1 MDQSVS
7 FPVAFFLLIGLVVAI
22 YMVVPKKTLKK
33 IFTKKKLVNEVTET
47 PNKKSSVAGDKKE
60 KLQQS
65 IPKEKAHWDII
76 GKSKTN
82 IADYVYTLGEGIEND
97 DDDDFKGINVTPE
110 ELAQKG
116 ISSDELNEDTEELWD
131 SAQVLDSEQ
140 TVTLRDYNAIVNSM
154 FNNSLT
160 EEEMEVAQSA
170 IEKLAGTD
178 FLANINVLVQNKKA
192 QEEEVNQR
200 LFSKMIELQN
210 NISSN

>member
-1 MDQSVS
+1 MDQSVF
-7 FPVAFFLLIGLVVAI
+7 FPVSFFLLIGLGVAI

-97 DDDDFKGINVTPE
+97 DDDFKGINVTPE

-160 EEEMEVAQSA
+160 DDEMEVAQSA

-210 NISSN
+210 N

>member
-1 MDQSVS
+1 MGQSIF
-7 FPVAFFLLIGLVVAI
+7 FPVTFFLLIGLGVAI
-22 YMVVPKKTLKK
+22 YMVVPKKTLKN
-33 IFTKKKLVNEVTET
+33 IFTKKKLVNETKET
-47 PNKKSSVAGDKKE
+47 SKEKSSVAGDKKE
-60 KLQQS
+60 KIQQS

-82 IADYVYTLGEGIEND
+82 IGDYVYTLGEGIEN

-116 ISSDELNEDTEELWD
+116 IYSDELNEDTEELWD

>member
-1 MDQSVS
+1 MDQSVF

-160 EEEMEVAQSA
+160 EDEMEVAQSA

-210 NISSN
+210 N

>member
-1 MDQSVS
+1 MDQSVF
-7 FPVAFFLLIGLVVAI
+7 FPVAFFLLIGLGVAI

-33 IFTKKKLVNEVTET
+33 IFTKKKLVNEVTVT

-116 ISSDELNEDTEELWD
+116 ISSDELNEDTEELWN

-160 EEEMEVAQSA
+160 DDEMEVAQSA

-210 NISSN
+210 N

>member
-1 MDQSVS
+1 MGQNVF
-7 FPVAFFLLIGLVVAI
+7 FPVAFFLLIGLGVAI
-22 YMVVPKKTLKK
+22 YMVVSKKTLKK
-33 IFTKKKLVNEVTET
+33 IFTKKKLVNETTET
-47 PNKKSSVAGDKKE
+47 SNKKSTVAGDKKE

-82 IADYVYTLGEGIEND
+82 IADYVYTLGEGIEEEE
-97 DDDDFKGINVTPE
+97 DDFKGINVTPE

-116 ISSDELNEDTEELWD
+116 ISADDLNEDTEELWESD
-131 SAQVLDSEQ
+131 QILDSEQ
-140 TVTLRDYNAIVNSM
+140 TVTLQDYNAIVNSL
-154 FNNSLT
+154 FNNSLDET
-160 EEEMEVAQSA
+160 EIEVAQTA
-170 IEKLAGTD
+170 IEKFAGTD
-178 FLANINVLVQNKKA
+178 FLASINILVQNKKA

>member
-1 MDQSVS
+1 MDQSIF
-7 FPVAFFLLIGLVVAI
+7 FPVTFFLLIGLGVAI

-33 IFTKKKLVNEVTET
+33 IFTKKKLVNETKET
-47 PNKKSSVAGDKKE
+47 SKEKSSVAGDKKE
-60 KLQQS
+60 KIQQS

-82 IADYVYTLGEGIEND
+82 IGDYVYTLGEGIEN

-131 SAQVLDSEQ
+131 SAQVLYSEQ

-160 EEEMEVAQSA
+160 EDEMEVAQSA
-170 IEKLAGTD
+170 IEKLSGTD
-178 FLANINVLVQNKKA
+178 FLANINVLAQNKKA

>member
-1 MDQSVS
+1 
-7 FPVAFFLLIGLVVAI
+7 
-22 YMVVPKKTLKK
+22 MVVPKKTLKK

-47 PNKKSSVAGDKKE
+47 SNKKSSVAGDKKE

-160 EEEMEVAQSA
+160 EDEMEVAQSA

>member
-1 MDQSVS
+1 MDQSVF
-7 FPVAFFLLIGLVVAI
+7 FPVAFFLLIGLGVAI

-33 IFTKKKLVNEVTET
+33 IFTKKKLVNEVTVT

-116 ISSDELNEDTEELWD
+116 ISSDELNEDSEELWD

-160 EEEMEVAQSA
+160 EDEIEVAQSA

-210 NISSN
+210 N

>member
-1 MDQSVS
+1 MDQSVF
-7 FPVAFFLLIGLVVAI
+7 FPVAFFLLIGLGVAI

-47 PNKKSSVAGDKKE
+47 PNKKSSVPGDKKE

-116 ISSDELNEDTEELWD
+116 ISSDELNEDAEDLWD
-131 SAQVLDSEQ
+131 SAQILDSEQ
-140 TVTLRDYNAIVNSM
+140 TVTLKDYNALVNSM
-154 FNNSLT
+154 FKNSLS
-160 EEEMEVAQSA
+160 EEEMEAAQLA
-170 IEKLAGTD
+170 IEKLAGTE
-178 FLANINVLVQNKKA
+178 FLESINVLAQNKKA

-200 LFSKMIELQN
+200 LISKMIEFQN

>member
-1 MDQSVS
+1 MDQSVF
-7 FPVAFFLLIGLVVAI
+7 FPVAFFLLIGLGVAI

-33 IFTKKKLVNEVTET
+33 IFTKKKLVNEVKET
-47 PNKKSSVAGDKKE
+47 SNKKSSVAGDKKE

-97 DDDDFKGINVTPE
+97 DDDEFKGINVTPE

-160 EEEMEVAQSA
+160 EDEMEVAQSA

-210 NISSN
+210 N

>member
-1 MDQSVS
+1 MNQSVF
-7 FPVAFFLLIGLVVAI
+7 FPVTFFLLIGLGVAI

-65 IPKEKAHWDII
+65 IPKEKAHWDIV

-82 IADYVYTLGEGIEND
+82 IADYVYTLGEGIEEEEE
-97 DDDDFKGINVTPE
+97 DFKGINVTPE

-116 ISSDELNEDTEELWD
+116 ISADELNEDEEELWEPD
-131 SAQVLDSEQ
+131 LILDSEQ
-140 TVTLRDYNAIVNSM
+140 TVTLQDYNTIINSL
-154 FNNSLT
+154 FNNSLD
-160 EEEMEVAQSA
+160 EKEIEVAQTA
-170 IEKLAGTD
+170 IEKFAGTE
-178 FLANINVLVQNKKA
+178 FLASINVLAQNKKA

-210 NISSN
+210 N

>member
-1 MDQSVS
+1 MDQSVF

-47 PNKKSSVAGDKKE
+47 SNKKSSVAGDKKE

-160 EEEMEVAQSA
+160 EDEMEVAQSA

>member
-1 MDQSVS
+1 MDQSVF
-7 FPVAFFLLIGLVVAI
+7 FPVSFFLLIGLGVAI

-97 DDDDFKGINVTPE
+97 DDDDFKGINVSPE

-160 EEEMEVAQSA
+160 EEETEVAQSA

>member
-1 MDQSVS
+1 MDQSVF
-7 FPVAFFLLIGLVVAI
+7 FPVAFFLLIGLGVAI
-22 YMVVPKKTLKK
+22 YMVVPKKNLKK
-33 IFTKKKLVNEVTET
+33 IFTKKKLVNEVPET

-82 IADYVYTLGEGIEND
+82 IADYVYTLGEGIEN

-160 EEEMEVAQSA
+160 EDEMEVAQSA

-210 NISSN
+210 N

>member
-1 MDQSVS
+1 MDQSVF
-7 FPVAFFLLIGLVVAI
+7 FPVAFFLLIGLVVVI
-22 YMVVPKKTLKK
+22 YMIVPKKTLKK
-33 IFTKKKLVNEVTET
+33 IFTKKMLVNKDTET
-47 PNKKSSVAGDKKE
+47 SNKKSSVPGDKKE

-116 ISSDELNEDTEELWD
+116 ITSDELNEDAEDLWD

-160 EEEMEVAQSA
+160 EDEMEVAQSA

-210 NISSN
+210 N

>member
-1 MDQSVS
+1 MDQSVFFS
-7 FPVAFFLLIGLVVAI
+7 VAFFLLIGLVVVI
-22 YMVVPKKTLKK
+22 YMIVPKKTLKK
-33 IFTKKKLVNEVTET
+33 IFIKKKLVNEVTET
-47 PNKKSSVAGDKKE
+47 SNKKSSVAGDKKE

-82 IADYVYTLGEGIEND
+82 IADYVYTLGEGIED
-97 DDDDFKGINVTPE
+97 DDDDFQGINVTPE

-116 ISSDELNEDTEELWD
+116 ITSDELNEDTEELWD

-140 TVTLRDYNAIVNSM
+140 TVTLRDYNSIVNSM

-160 EEEMEVAQSA
+160 EDEMEVAQSA

-210 NISSN
+210 N